1 MEVKPDWVLR
11 RGGTGVKKQMKV
23 GITAGGGVLRG
34 DDGRPSLCQAVV
46 ERDK

>member
-23 GITAGGGVLRG
+23 GKTAGECFE
-34 DDGRPSLCQAVV
+34 GR
-46 ERDK
+46 